1 MVLTNNLETVHIEG
15 NVILFFVAKTL
26 IKMQSSVL
34 VITGNYLFKM
44 LVVICTMRAFSWQNV
59 DILDTL
65 FRLYTTM

>member
-1 MVLTNNLETVHIEG
+1 MVLTNNLETVHFVG

-34 VITGNYLFKM
+34 VISGNYLFKM

-65 FRLYTTM
+65 FRL